1 MITNALNLKILAM
14 CEKVL
19 PNTTMKNNKQLID
32 LLSEVRTQLEGK

>member
-1 MITNALNLKILAM
+1 MITDALNLKLLAM

-32 LLSEVRTQLEGK
+32 LLTEIRTQLEGK

>member
-32 LLSEVRTQLEGK
+32 LLTEIRTQLEGK

>member
-1 MITNALNLKILAM
+1 MITNALNLKILTM

-32 LLSEVRTQLEGK
+32 LLTEIRTQLEGK